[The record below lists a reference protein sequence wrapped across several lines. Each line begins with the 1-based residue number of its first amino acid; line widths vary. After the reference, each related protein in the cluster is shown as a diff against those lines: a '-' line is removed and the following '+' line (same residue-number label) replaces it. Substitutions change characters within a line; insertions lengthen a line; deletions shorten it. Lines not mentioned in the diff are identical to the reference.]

1 VNEFHNV
8 ILIAEFSSS
17 FDTTDIGTN
26 ILNIAKVDLNLLVYL
41 DVLLREGSVT
51 KAANQLSI
59 TQPAMS
65 NGLKR
70 LRDLFKDPLLVR
82 TSDGMTPTKRALEL
96 QPIIRDVL
104 SKLESCIQPEIEFSP
119 KTSVRTFRI
128 MTSDYAES
136 TLLLELIGRLAVL
149 APNITLDLIT
159 PSDVTFHDVEQGK
172 VDMAINRFEELP
184 LSFHQK
190 VIWYDTFSCVIGSG
204 HPMKD
209 NLDLAAYLKA
219 QHIWVSKTGFGVGVG
234 IDPNEVQKLGWV
246 DAELTKL
253 GKQRD
258 IRVFT
263 RHYHAALQLTKTQNL
278 IATLPS
284 KAAKI
289 FKDDPSITV
298 VEPPFDIPPIA
309 LKMAWSALLHHD
321 AGHIWLRRLITEVAN
336 AMNSEVQP

>member
-1 VNEFHNV
+1 M
-8 ILIAEFSSS
+8 
-17 FDTTDIGTN
+17 
-26 ILNIAKVDLNLLVYL
+26 NIAKIDLNLLVYL

-96 QPIIRDVL
+96 QPTIRDVL
-104 SKLESCIQPEIEFSP
+104 SKLESSIQPETEFNP
-119 KTSVRTFRI
+119 ETSTRTFRI
-128 MTSDYAES
+128 MASDYAES
-136 TLLLELIGRLAVL
+136 TLLLELIEELSYK

-172 VDMAINRFEELP
+172 VDMAINRFDELP

-190 VIWYDTFSCVIGSG
+190 VIWYDQFACVLNKNN
-204 HPMKD
+204 PRCENF
-209 NLDLAAYLKA
+209 NLDNYLSG
-219 QHIWVSKTGFGVGVG
+219 QHIWVSKTGFGIGVG

-246 DAELTKL
+246 DAELTKI
-253 GKQRD
+253 GKQRQ

-263 RHYHAALQLTKTQNL
+263 RHYHAALQLAKTQNL

-284 KAAKI
+284 RAAKI
-289 FKDDPSITV
+289 FKDDPDIV
-298 VEPPFDIPPIA
+298 VLPPPFDIPPIA
-309 LKMAWSALLHHD
+309 LKMAWSALLQHD
-321 AGHIWLRRLITEVAN
+321 AGHIWLRRLIADVSER
-336 AMNSEVQP
+336 MNGS